1 MRGALGQE
9 EADQLRV
16 DLQLETRGRTLPLQV
31 DLSEVTHLASAAVQ
45 VLHEVVAIDGAEL
58 VLHAP
63 AGTIAQHVLDQAQV
77 PYRPVPAH

>member
-1 MRGALGQE
+1 M
-9 EADQLRV
+9 
-16 DLQLETRGRTLPLQV
+16 
-31 DLSEVTHLASAAVQ
+31 
-45 VLHEVVAIDGAEL
+45 VAIDGAEL